1 MSVWNRMR
9 DITVATLNDRLEQS
23 EDPVRLIDGYLSSLR
38 EQIREAERL
47 HSECAGHVNSVRSQ
61 YLTALS
67 LKQKREEQAVIAL
80 KAGEEEIARIALQE
94 KLQQEEIC
102 RQYGL
107 LYEEGRASLAD
118 LENQIR
124 QLRSDYDEIAA
135 RRSYYQARMESLRLQ
150 RRLNERLSGFGAS
163 PAPRAFQRLD
173 ERLNDLE
180 LESRT
185 LSEVRRSTSQ
195 SSYSTYGASSSR
207 LDEEMNRLMQR
218 LGSKWEEQ
226 SGKFEEKGGKLE
238 ETLSREIAKLEETLE
253 ESRVKLEQKLED
265 KLAKLNRLD

>member
-23 EDPVRLIDGYLSSLR
+23 EDPVRLIDGYLASLR
-38 EQIREAERL
+38 EQIRETERL
-47 HSECAGHVNSVRSQ
+47 HSECANHVGAVRNQ

-102 RQYGL
+102 AQYGP

-124 QLRSDYDEIAA
+124 QLRADFDEIAA

-150 RRLNERLSGFGAS
+150 RRMNERFSGGGANPS
-163 PAPRAFQRLD
+163 PRAFQRLD
-173 ERLNDLE
+173 ERLSDME

-185 LSEVRRSTSQ
+185 LNEVRRSTTQ
-195 SSYSTYGASSSR
+195 SYGSYGSNSSR
-207 LDEEMNRLMQR
+207 LDEEMNRLMNK
-218 LGSKWEEQ
+218 LG
-226 SGKFEEKGGKLE
+226 GKLEEKGGKLE
-238 ETLSREIAKLEETLE
+238 EKLNRELTKLEESLE
-253 ESRVKLEQKLED
+253 ENRVKLEQKLEE
-265 KLAKLNRLD
+265 KLAKLNRIEK

>member
-38 EQIREAERL
+38 EQIRESERL
-47 HSECAGHVNSVRSQ
+47 YSECANHVASVRNQ

-67 LKQKREEQAVIAL
+67 LKQKREEQAVVAL

-102 RQYGL
+102 SQYGP

-124 QLRSDYDEIAA
+124 QLKADFDEIAA

-150 RRLNERLSGFGAS
+150 RRMNERLSGGTNPS
-163 PAPRAFQRLD
+163 PRAFQRLD
-173 ERLNDLE
+173 ERLSDLE

-185 LSEVRRSTSQ
+185 LSEVRRSTSGG
-195 SSYSTYGASSSR
+195 SFGSFPSAGSR
-207 LDEEMNRLMQR
+207 LDDEMERLRQK
-218 LGSKWEEQ
+218 LESKLE
-226 SGKFEEKGGKLE
+226 GKREKLE
-238 ETLSREIAKLEETLE
+238 EKLGKELTKLEESLE
-253 ESRVKLEQKLED
+253 ENRVKLEQKLEE
-265 KLAKLNRLD
+265 KLAKLNRIEK

>member
-47 HSECAGHVNSVRSQ
+47 HSECSNHVSAVRSQ

-67 LKQKREEQAVIAL
+67 LKQKREEQALIAL

-102 RQYGL
+102 NQYGP

-124 QLRSDYDEIAA
+124 QLRADYDEIAA

-150 RRLNERLSGFGAS
+150 RKLNERLSGVGGNPS
-163 PAPRAFQRLD
+163 PRAFQRLD
-173 ERLNDLE
+173 ERLSDLE

-185 LSEVRRSTSQ
+185 LNEVRRTTSQ
-195 SSYSTYGASSSR
+195 PYSGYGSGSSR
-207 LDEEMNRLMQR
+207 LDEEMSRLMQK
-218 LGSKWEEQ
+218 LGSKLED
-226 SGKFEEKGGKLE
+226 KNGKLE
-238 ETLSREIAKLEETLE
+238 EKLSREITKLEETLE
-253 ESRVKLEQKLED
+253 ESRVKLEQKLEE
-265 KLAKLNRLD
+265 KLGKLNRMN